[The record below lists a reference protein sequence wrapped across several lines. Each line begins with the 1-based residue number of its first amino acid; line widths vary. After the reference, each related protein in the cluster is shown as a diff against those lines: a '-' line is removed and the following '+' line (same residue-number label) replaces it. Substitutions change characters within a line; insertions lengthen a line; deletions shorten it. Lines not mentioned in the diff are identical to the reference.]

1 MILDHQVFQRGIDG
15 SLAGALSAEEE
26 QSLRQHLA
34 TCPSCC
40 EYLSASN
47 RAIASLGGFSFQVD
61 PTLNA
66 RVMAALRLRAEEG
79 RRVLVRPHKQAQ
91 RHSVP
96 LKNWAAFAVA
106 LSLSFAGSGFVY
118 QMAERLA
125 VPTHYVSA
133 QLQAEIVVFWLLPSL
148 CAAFCLL
155 AAPREKGIA

>member
-1 MILDHQVFQRGIDG
+1 MNVDHQLFQREIDE

-34 TCPSCC
+34 TCPSCR

-47 RAIASLGGFSFQVD
+47 RAIASLGGFSFEVD
-61 PTLNA
+61 PALNA

-79 RRVLVRPHKQAQ
+79 RRVLARPHRQAQ
-91 RHSVP
+91 RHGVP

-118 QMAERLA
+118 QLAERMV

-133 QLQAEIVVFWLLPSL
+133 PLQAGVVVFWLMPSL

-155 AAPREKGIA
+155 AAPREKGVV